1 MEQSWDGNIASN
13 FDDLKLLKK
22 IHGWTTHS
30 RMMSDSPKIKLIAAC
45 DKDIKKI
52 KSFKSKWKVSSTY
65 TDFKKMI
72 SENKIDILSIATNVK
87 SHYEILIFALNNNVP
102 YIICEKP
109 FVENLEQ
116 LVSLRKI
123 FIKSKSI
130 IFVNYRRRWDKNI
143 KNLVNDI
150 KKKKYGQLKHICC
163 HYAGGIKN
171 NGSHLFDLIYQILGM
186 PKNIFFKKYSSRK
199 YKSDLNLEGIMKFNN
214 NITVSI
220 NSLEVNYL
228 VFDFIF
234 YFKSFLIECK
244 NNFMDIKI
252 YKTKKNKFF
261 DNTNQLFLFKRIN
274 YIKPTN
280 QFKELLKD
288 ILAEKSKRRR
298 IALFDDFSE
307 ALKIENKVLNSIK
320 KQ

>member
-1 MEQSWDGNIASN
+1 MSRLNGAIVGCGNIASN

-143 KNLVNDI
+143 KNLVNEI
-150 KKKKYGQLKHICC
+150 KKKNM
-163 HYAGGIKN
+163 AN
-171 NGSHLFDLIYQILGM
+171 
-186 PKNIFFKKYSSRK
+186 
-199 YKSDLNLEGIMKFNN
+199 
-214 NITVSI
+214 
-220 NSLEVNYL
+220 
-228 VFDFIF
+228 
-234 YFKSFLIECK
+234 
-244 NNFMDIKI
+244 
-252 YKTKKNKFF
+252 
-261 DNTNQLFLFKRIN
+261 
-274 YIKPTN
+274 
-280 QFKELLKD
+280 
-288 ILAEKSKRRR
+288 
-298 IALFDDFSE
+298 
-307 ALKIENKVLNSIK
+307 
-320 KQ
+320 